1 MKWLFIMS
9 QCLDEAADAMV
20 EMVKGVKNADLKSM
34 GAYSMI
40 HPSKKLLSLDRMKTL
55 ISNLVNQRPE
65 AR

>member
-1 MKWLFIMS
+1 MS

-40 HPSKKLLSLDRMKTL
+40 HPTKAAELGQDEDSDK
-55 ISNLVNQRPE
+55 
-65 AR
+65 